1 MQALLA
7 AAPLVAVVAGMTL
20 LGLRAA
26 VAGGIGLGLALAL
39 VVPGLLGGFDLT
51 AGGTRPPALALG
63 GPLAEAVS
71 AAAVILWIILPALTL
86 YELQRASGALERLRT
101 ALAALT
107 PQRSLQVLLIA
118 WFFGLFLEGAAG
130 FGTPVALAAPL
141 LVGLGLPPVRAVAV
155 ALVGHAP
162 GVSFGAVGTPVF
174 AQVDATGLSPTT
186 LALATAALHAPLL
199 PVAALAVLRLAKGA
213 RLGRDEVAWG
223 LAAALC
229 FGLPALAL
237 AALAGPELATLG
249 GALVGGGMFAWVL
262 RRFSGGS
269 RSALAS
275 APGLLRDLAP
285 YVLIV
290 LMVLATRLIGPVREL
305 FGGVE
310 LAWALP
316 GGFRGGLT
324 PLHHPGT
331 LLALGVILGAGMTGR
346 AGLVAPAV
354 LAALRR
360 LAPVAVALVV
370 MLALARVMV
379 HAGMIGTLAEA
390 ATGAG
395 RGWPLLAPMV
405 GVLGTVVTGS
415 ATASNILF
423 TAFQGQTAAALDLPL
438 APMAAGQALGA
449 AIGNAVAPHN
459 IIAGAATV
467 GLAGR
472 EGPVLRL
479 TALPVLAYTL
489 GAGVLLALWVG

>member
-1 MQALLA
+1 MQPLLA

-26 VAGGIGLGLALAL
+26 MAGGIGLALALAL
-39 VVPGLLGGFDLT
+39 VLPGLPGGFDLT
-51 AGGTRPPALALG
+51 AGGALPVALALG
-63 GPLAEAVS
+63 GPLAEAAS
-71 AAAVILWIILPALTL
+71 AAAVILWIILPALAL
-86 YELQRASGALERLRT
+86 YELQRASGALERLRD
-101 ALAALT
+101 ALTALT

-141 LVGLGLPPVRAVAV
+141 LVGLGLSPVRAVAV
-155 ALVGHAP
+155 ALIGHAP

-174 AQVDATGLSPTT
+174 AQLDATGLSPTT

-199 PVAALAVLRLAKGA
+199 PVATLAVLRLSKGA
-213 RLGRDEVAWG
+213 RLDRAEVAAG
-223 LAAALC
+223 LGAALC

-249 GALVGGGMFAWVL
+249 GALLGGGVFAGVL
-262 RRFSGGS
+262 RRSG
-269 RSALAS
+269 
-275 APGLLRDLAP
+275 APDAPPTANPANLLRDLAP
-285 YVLIV
+285 YLLIV
-290 LMVLATRLIGPVREL
+290 LLVLVTRLIGPVRDL
-305 FGGVE
+305 LGGVA
-310 LAWALP
+310 LGWALP
-316 GGFRGGLT
+316 GGFRGGLA

-331 LLALGVILGAGMTGR
+331 MLALGVIAGAGLTGR
-346 AGLVAPAV
+346 AALVAPAV

-379 HAGMIGTLAEA
+379 HAGMIGALAQA

-395 RGWPLLAPMV
+395 RGWTLLAPMV
-405 GVLGTVVTGS
+405 GVLGTFVTGS

-423 TAFQGQTAAALDLPL
+423 TPFQAQTTAALDLPL
-438 APMAAGQALGA
+438 AAMTAGQGLGA

-459 IIAGAATV
+459 LIAGAATV
-467 GLAGR
+467 GLAGG

-479 TALPVLAYTL
+479 TVLPVLAYVL
-489 GAGVLLALWVG
+489 GAGALLALWAG